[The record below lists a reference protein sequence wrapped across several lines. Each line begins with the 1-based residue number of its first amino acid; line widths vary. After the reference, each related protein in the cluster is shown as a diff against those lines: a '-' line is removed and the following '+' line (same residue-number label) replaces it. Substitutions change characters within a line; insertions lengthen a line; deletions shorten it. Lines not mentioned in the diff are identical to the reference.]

1 MRFIFLSFLLLS
13 CSTGSKQRNPA
24 TFIKTKENTNQY
36 LDIRRV
42 ELPKNLKDKSEEST
56 GIIIDKCDMETNSC
70 HPLVNEV
77 VTFEELRGLLHRHN
91 ISYSIAAV
99 TLLASIPIILN
110 VGGVG
115 SGALAVGGGV
125 LLMMGVTE
133 VGLKVL
139 AGVAAGIAI
148 GTGIT
153 LGRMARILTKQPGR
167 QMPLGFLPKDGPL
180 LRKILSQ
187 REILHVD
194 TLSKYEKDFTE
205 IIHMI
210 VEKRESTAR

>member
-1 MRFIFLSFLLLS
+1 MKFTFFSLLLLLLS
-13 CSTGSKQRNPA
+13 CSTTRQSPERDPA
-24 TFIKTKENTNQY
+24 TFLKTKANEY

-42 ELPKNLKDKSEEST
+42 ELPENLKDKSEDST
-56 GIIIDKCDMETNSC
+56 GITIYKCDMETDSC
-70 HPLVNEV
+70 LPLVNEV

-99 TLLASIPIILN
+99 TLLASIPVILN
-110 VGGVG
+110 VGGMG

-148 GTGIT
+148 GTGIA
-153 LGRMARILTKQPGR
+153 LGRVARILTKQPGR
-167 QMPLGFLPKDGPL
+167 QVPLGFLPKDGPL
-180 LRKILSQ
+180 LRKILSE
-187 REILHVD
+187 REVLHVD

-210 VEKRESTAR
+210 VEKRG